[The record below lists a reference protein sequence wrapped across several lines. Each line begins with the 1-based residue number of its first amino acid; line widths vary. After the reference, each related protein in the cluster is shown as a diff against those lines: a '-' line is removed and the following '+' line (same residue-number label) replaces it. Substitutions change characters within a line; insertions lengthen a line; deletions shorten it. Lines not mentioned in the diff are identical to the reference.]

1 MWTATPW
8 TDSSL
13 LEPISL
19 PIVYYVDGLILNS
32 LRTRPLQRNNHS
44 KVRLVTTI
52 RRSHHLPN
60 RITSFTSTDE
70 PCLPRRRFPFATFGL
85 IPSLPRYQ
93 PLRLVCLLRISGLP
107 AFIQSLILP
116 VFGIAP
122 LLAGFNSND
131 WQVCRKMLPS
141 SVRE

>member
-32 LRTRPLQRNNHS
+32 IRTRPLQHNNHS

-60 RITSFTSTDE
+60 RITSFASTDE
-70 PCLPRRRFPFATFGL
+70 LCLPQQRFPFAGGSADGIKFWNLWINTF
-85 IPSLPRYQ
+85 IAS
-93 PLRLVCLLRISGLP
+93 IS
-107 AFIQSLILP
+107 
-116 VFGIAP
+116 AP
-122 LLAGFNSND
+122 LTCVPASNIGSSCI
-131 WQVCRKMLPS
+131 VSSTSSIYIIPTRK
-141 SVRE
+141 VRMVY